1 MPCWLVCPRSV
12 ASRGTEGDG
21 KLLSAKP
28 SNLVKTT
35 NCAFVYKG
43 ESSIA
48 QGDID
53 SAIAITSKRK
63 AMANFELDNISADDI
78 VIALTGATGSGKSQ
92 FINTATKTNCMG
104 VGHTLRSHTSSI
116 QTIRVPLPN
125 DSRNRSVV
133 FVDTPSFNNTAAR
146 DSDGDA
152 NGELSDER
160 VLEMLAELAAAQ
172 PAPLR
177 AARRRRRHPKRRT
190 RHLNVGSE
198 SFGGAAVPEVQLVQ
212 RYWKAM
218 LDQGSR
224 TMRYRGTYESAWS
237 IVDGF
242 LAHSTPRKLLLQREL
257 IDEKK
262 SLHLTKAG
270 MALQDLRWIVSD
282 YREMDKHHRRLR
294 VFERMLAVSV

>member
-1 MPCWLVCPRSV
+1 
-12 ASRGTEGDG
+12 
-21 KLLSAKP
+21 
-28 SNLVKTT
+28 
-35 NCAFVYKG
+35 
-43 ESSIA
+43 
-48 QGDID
+48 
-53 SAIAITSKRK
+53 
-63 AMANFELDNISADDI
+63 MANFELDNISADDI
-78 VIALTGATGSGKSQ
+78 VIALMGATGSGKSQ

-152 NGELSDER
+152 DGELSDER
-160 VLEMLAELAAAQ
+160 VLEMLAEWLGRSYQNSIKLSGIIYTHRITDNRMAGSPLRNLHLFEQLVGVDAIPNVVLATTMWAPNPSAAQ
-172 PAPLR
+172 QSL
-177 AARRRRRHPKRRT
+177 
-190 RHLNVGSE
+190 SE
-198 SFGGAAVPEVQLVQ
+198 NREAQLVQ

-237 IVDGF
+237 IVDEF

-262 SLHLTKAG
+262 PLHQTRAG
-270 MALQDLRWIVSD
+270 MALQDVRWIVSD
-282 YREMDKHHRRLR
+282 YRATDKHHRRLR